1 MQNKPNFRNTEIA
14 VNSLLTSK
22 YEKNRHLVDWKNKPN
37 LNPITANYGQNKP
50 NQSQSK
56 LGMTAAKP
64 ARKPRILYYNPFA
77 YGRPASIM
85 LNSRNNFIK
94 QRVVLRRLAMKK
106 VSVFSPKR
114 IIVIVAFLAIVLSLA
129 SSPVFALQAGT
140 AKIDITPKKPLKMA
154 GYGSRTG
161 LSTGVHD
168 PLSARV
174 IVFRNNGKRLV
185 LVSSDI
191 LGYYGGTAEYIG
203 KAILKEFRLEPSE
216 LFLCAIHNHA
226 GPALTIDKEK
236 GHPNNLEYTEHL
248 KVKLI
253 KLIREALGN
262 FQPVQI
268 GAGIGYSPVGANRR
282 QLVFDS
288 SGNSSIR
295 LGRNP
300 YGPTDKEVLV
310 VKMTNLEGKT
320 IAALFDYATHATCL
334 GGKNYTISGD
344 VIGLAEQFVEKILG
358 EDVIAAAFAG
368 ASGNIDPWYR
378 VLPEFNTE
386 PGWIPEPVLLGT
398 MLGEEAVHVFR
409 AIDKLS
415 DDGEIA
421 TAFTSLELPGKSRNE
436 TEIKKDNPLSRFNV
450 TAARVGDIAFIGLS
464 GEVLTEIGMA
474 IKAASPYKHTFV
486 ITHCNGAHGYLPP
499 EHLYIEGGYEVRSSS
514 FAPKAADMVVKE
526 AVKMLHEL

>member
-1 MQNKPNFRNTEIA
+1 MTVAEHSRRIIKACPR
-14 VNSLLTSK
+14 L
-22 YEKNRHLVDWKNKPN
+22 
-37 LNPITANYGQNKP
+37 
-50 NQSQSK
+50 SQS
-56 LGMTAAKP
+56 GAQSAPCMAAGKS
-64 ARKPRILYYNPFA
+64 ARKLQILRYNPFA
-77 YGRPASIM
+77 YGCPASII
-85 LNSRNNFIK
+85 LNRRNNFIK
-94 QRVVLRRLAMKK
+94 QRVVLTAQRRLAMKK
-106 VSVFSPKR
+106 VSVCSPKR
-114 IIVIVAFLAIVLSLA
+114 IIVIAAVLAIVLFIA
-129 SSPVFALQAGT
+129 SSPVFALHAGT
-140 AKIDITPKKPLKMA
+140 AKIDITPKKPVKMS

-168 PLSARV
+168 PLSARI
-174 IVFRNNGKRLV
+174 IVFKNNDKRLV

-191 LGYYGGTAEYIG
+191 LGYYGGTAEYMR
-203 KAILKEFRLEPSE
+203 KAILEEFQLGPCE
-216 LFLCAIHNHA
+216 LFLSAIHTHA
-226 GPALTIDKEK
+226 GPTLTIDKEN
-236 GHPNNLEYTEHL
+236 GHPNNLEYTEQL
-248 KVKLI
+248 KGKLI
-253 KLIREALGN
+253 EVIREALSN
-262 FQPVQI
+262 FEPVRI
-268 GAGIGYSPVGANRR
+268 GAGIGYSPVGSNRR
-282 QLVFDS
+282 ELTFDS

-310 VKMTNLEGKT
+310 AKVTNDDGQT

-358 EDVIAAAFAG
+358 KDVIAAAFAG

-398 MLGEEAVHVFR
+398 MLGEEAIHVFR
-409 AIDKLS
+409 GIDKLS
-415 DDGEIA
+415 GDGEIK
-421 TAFTSLELPGKSRNE
+421 TAFVSLELPGKPRNE
-436 TEIKKDNPLSRFNV
+436 TEIKKDTPPSRFNV

-474 IKAASPYKHTFV
+474 IKAGSPFQHTFV